1 MRTLI
6 FAGLS
11 VFLLHGHV
19 LAQSNSGNISDSA
32 TNWGPNWGPN
42 WGIGP
47 IELGDQYPLALRH
60 LSLRPTSPETLSS
73 GETEMRS
80 GFSWTNTLN
89 YESDQLLVDA
99 ESRVLEIGVRHG
111 IGHKVEISSR
121 LPVVWQGS
129 GELDSLIDAWHR
141 FFGLPDGAR
150 DEIANG
156 GYALSGVNSEGTG
169 FDVSTEGVGIGD
181 LAFGA
186 KYLVSAGNETLPAIS
201 ATAEILLPTGK
212 SGFGQDAVDFSFGL
226 LGSKRFGQGVVY
238 AGMNYLIFADPDY
251 QELEYEVHHFA
262 TFLAGEYSLIDSLS
276 LQLAMTIS
284 SALLENVPEA
294 ADYSLYFDMGGK
306 WRTSEGI
313 VVEVL
318 VRENPAPSDLTADVS
333 FLLATSY
340 RFQ

>member
-141 FFGLPDGAR
+141 FFGLSD
-150 DEIANG
+150 
-156 GYALSGVNSEGTG
+156 SG
-169 FDVSTEGVGIGD
+169 
-181 LAFGA
+181 
-186 KYLVSAGNETLPAIS
+186 
-201 ATAEILLPTGK
+201 
-212 SGFGQDAVDFSFGL
+212 
-226 LGSKRFGQGVVY
+226 
-238 AGMNYLIFADPDY
+238 
-251 QELEYEVHHFA
+251 
-262 TFLAGEYSLIDSLS
+262 
-276 LQLAMTIS
+276 
-284 SALLENVPEA
+284 
-294 ADYSLYFDMGGK
+294 
-306 WRTSEGI
+306 
-313 VVEVL
+313 
-318 VRENPAPSDLTADVS
+318 
-333 FLLATSY
+333 
-340 RFQ
+340 